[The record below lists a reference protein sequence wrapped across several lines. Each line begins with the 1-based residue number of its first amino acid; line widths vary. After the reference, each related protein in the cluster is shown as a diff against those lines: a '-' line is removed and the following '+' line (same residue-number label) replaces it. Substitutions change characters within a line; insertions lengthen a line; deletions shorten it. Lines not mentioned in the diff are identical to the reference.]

1 LHVSGIGILLQVAK
15 SEGNAMKA
23 NQAMKATK
31 AMKAMKEKNAM
42 KAKPSQDS
50 ILC

>member
-1 LHVSGIGILLQVAK
+1 MPCSHLQATKPLENDMVANAM
-15 SEGNAMKA
+15 NAMKA
-23 NQAMKATK
+23 MKAMKATK
-31 AMKAMKEKNAM
+31 AMNAM

>member
-1 LHVSGIGILLQVAK
+1 MLCSHLQATKPLENDMVA
-15 SEGNAMKA
+15 NAMKA
-23 NQAMKATK
+23 MKAMKATK
-31 AMKAMKEKNAM
+31 AMNAM